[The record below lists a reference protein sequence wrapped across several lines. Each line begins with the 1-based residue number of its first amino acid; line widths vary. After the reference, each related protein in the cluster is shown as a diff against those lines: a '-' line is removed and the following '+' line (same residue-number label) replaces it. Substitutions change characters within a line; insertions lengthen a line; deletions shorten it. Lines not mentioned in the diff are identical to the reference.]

1 MCQVKS
7 MVIHLQYTG
16 MLCLHCGLVGVHFKF
31 QMRHISMPS
40 FSLCRDYVQMSCL
53 KNRFFSNQ
61 VLHLHSISDFCSV
74 RATHRLGTGIAQ
86 FKLSEA
92 DRRHCFVAIQ
102 LCQGFK
108 DQPMTEYELLKCLIG
123 NRNGPLEF

>member
-1 MCQVKS
+1 

-53 KNRFFSNQ
+53 KNRFFLIKYYIYI
-61 VLHLHSISDFCSV
+61 VLVTSV
-74 RATHRLGTGIAQ
+74 
-86 FKLSEA
+86 LSEPHTDLGLA
-92 DRRHCFVAIQ
+92 
-102 LCQGFK
+102 
-108 DQPMTEYELLKCLIG
+108 
-123 NRNGPLEF
+123 